1 MRPSRLLPRIPRQV
15 RGTPLAVGQQSGF
28 VGVLLSLE
36 ERFVCS
42 NLFVYREMAGPVVYD
57 NGLRLQT
64 TYFLT
69 PAFCDGMLIYI
80 S

>member
-1 MRPSRLLPRIPRQV
+1 MRPSRLLTRIPRQV

-42 NLFVYREMAGPVVYD
+42 NLFAYREMAGPVYD
-57 NGLRLQT
+57 NALVRLQT

-69 PAFCDGMLIYI
+69 PAFCDGMLIYL